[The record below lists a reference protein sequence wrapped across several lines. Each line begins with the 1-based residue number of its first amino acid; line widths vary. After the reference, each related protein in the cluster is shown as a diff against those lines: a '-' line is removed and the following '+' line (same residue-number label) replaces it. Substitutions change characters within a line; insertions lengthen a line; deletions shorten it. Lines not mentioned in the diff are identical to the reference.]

1 MARLP
6 KAIGLCT
13 EREVRTVKEG
23 KDIHETQLIEH
34 PPHDSDKVLTTLED
48 LQRITGGAWNRKS
61 FQMDFLSNGIRWIG
75 YVIIVFVL
83 MMAAIVILHFF
94 NE

>member
-34 PPHDSDKVLTTLED
+34 PPREA
-48 LQRITGGAWNRKS
+48 IKS
-61 FQMDFLSNGIRWIG
+61 
-75 YVIIVFVL
+75 
-83 MMAAIVILHFF
+83 
-94 NE
+94 